1 MRTGFRKILRDL
13 WGSKGR
19 TLLVVFSIA
28 AGVMALGMIQ
38 TSMGMMNDRM
48 SASHV
53 ASQPMHVWLYLDG
66 LVDDE
71 MVAAIGRL
79 PGIGEVQP
87 RATSSVRWRL
97 SRQEDW
103 RQANLI
109 AVDDYEEQPLNRIEL
124 KAGSWPGSNSL
135 AIEAVH
141 QAPFGLPPMGGTIYL
156 DVGNRDRPMKVGGI
170 VRDPLVASPPF
181 EAYPAFF
188 VTRTMME
195 RLTGS
200 ADYGQLTFDLPVYS
214 VEAADQAVGLV
225 EEKLDAVGVNV
236 AYRLTPGPD
245 RHWAQDQM
253 DGVGLVLKVMAV
265 ASLFLSVI
273 LVINTIS
280 AVIVQQIPQ
289 IGIMKTVGAVSR
301 QIAPL
306 YLSGVVVYG
315 VLSLMVS
322 VPLGTAAGKFMGGWM
337 LAMLNVPAGSYGLQ
351 PGTFWLQVGAGLV
364 VPMAAALWPVLR
376 GAAISVRKAL
386 GVYGLGS
393 GQYGKGRI
401 DQLLGRIR
409 GLPRMASLSLR
420 NTFRRAGRA
429 ALTET
434 VLITSGAIF
443 IMVMSTHYS
452 LVETIAEIWR
462 GLGFDALVVFQGPQR
477 IEEVVPLMEARPN
490 VARVEMWTWL
500 TGQAHADADDPE
512 AASQRI
518 TLRGLPR
525 DTEMFQPNLVA
536 GRGLVAQDGRALLL
550 NQKLAED
557 MGLGVG
563 ETIDI
568 DLPNGKTTRWTIV
581 GLLMDIADNQET
593 AYVQGD
599 RLNRDLGIL
608 GRGYVAE
615 IKAVDDSPAAQYSLV
630 SDLRESMEAA
640 GIEIG
645 FARAATEDQE
655 MAEAQFTVLT
665 TVLMTVTVLMAVVGS
680 IGLSGTLSINV
691 IERRREIGVMRAV
704 GASSA
709 DVARIFMGE
718 GLLLGLISWAIA
730 VPLGLIAGRPFVQAI
745 GSVIEFPSQYSVA
758 LKGLWIW
765 LAIVVVL
772 SLVASWLPAR
782 RATQISVSESL
793 AYE

>member
-1 MRTGFRKILRDL
+1 MKTGFRKIVRDL
-13 WGSKGR
+13 WRSKGR

-38 TSMGMMNDRM
+38 TSLSMMNDLLT
-48 SASHV
+48 ASHV
-53 ASQPMHVWLYLDG
+53 NSQPMHVWAFLDG

-71 MVAAIGRL
+71 MVNSIRRL
-79 PGIGEVQP
+79 PGIREVQP
-87 RATSSVRWRL
+87 RASRTVRWRL
-97 SRQEDW
+97 SRQQDW

-109 AVDDYEEQPLNRIEL
+109 AIDDYEDQPLNRIEL
-124 KAGSWPGSNSL
+124 KAGNWPGSNTL
-135 AIEAVH
+135 AIEGAH
-141 QAPFGLPPMGGTIYL
+141 QAGFGLPGMGGTVYL
-156 DVGNRDRPMKVGGI
+156 DVGGRDRPMKVGGI
-170 VRDPLVASPPF
+170 VRDPLLASPPF
-181 EAYPAFF
+181 EAYPAMF

-200 ADYGQLTFDLPVYS
+200 GDYGQLAFDLPAYS
-214 VEAADQAVGLV
+214 EEAAEAAVDELQDKLDQVGLT
-225 EEKLDAVGVNV
+225 V
-236 AYRLTPGPD
+236 AFQITTGPT
-245 RHWAQDQM
+245 RHWAQDTM
-253 DGVGLVLKVMAV
+253 DGVGLVLEVMAV

-280 AVIVQQIPQ
+280 AVIMQQVPQ
-289 IGIMKTVGAVSR
+289 IGIMKTIGAVSR

-315 VLSLMVS
+315 LLSLMVA
-322 VPLGTAAGKFMGGWM
+322 VPLGAAAGQLLGGWM
-337 LAMLNVPAGSYGLQ
+337 LSMMNVPASAYGLQ
-351 PGTFWLQVGAGLV
+351 TDILLMQIGAGLL
-364 VPMAAALWPVLR
+364 VPLAAALWPVLR
-376 GAAISVRKAL
+376 GVSISVRKAL

-401 DQLLGRIR
+401 DRLLARIR
-409 GLPRMASLSLR
+409 NLPRMATLSLR

-429 ALTET
+429 ALTEA

-443 IMVMSTHYS
+443 IMVMSTHHS
-452 LVETIAEIWR
+452 FIETIAEIWR

-490 VARVEMWTWL
+490 VARVEIWTWL
-500 TGQAHADADDPE
+500 SGQAHAVKDGSNGPE
-512 AASQRI
+512 QRI
-518 TLRGLPR
+518 ALRGIPR
-525 DTEMFQPNLVA
+525 QTEMFQPNLVA
-536 GRGLVAQDGRALLL
+536 GRSLMEQDGHALLL

-557 MGLGVG
+557 LELGVG
-563 ETIDI
+563 DIIDI

-581 GLLMDIADNQET
+581 GLVLDISDNQET
-593 AYVQGD
+593 AYVQRD
-599 RLNRDLGIL
+599 MLNRDMGIL

-615 IKAVDDSPAAQYSLV
+615 IKAIDDTPAAQYALV
-630 SDLRESMEAA
+630 SDMRKSMQAA
-640 GIEIG
+640 GVEIG
-645 FARAATEDQE
+645 YARAATEDQE
-655 MAEAQFTVLT
+655 MAEGQFTVLT

-709 DVARIFMGE
+709 DVAKIFMGE
-718 GLLLGLISWAIA
+718 GLLLGLLSWAVA
-730 VPLGLIAGRPFVQAI
+730 VPLGLLVGKPFVQAI
-745 GSVIEFPSQYSVA
+745 GEVITFPGQYSLAVQ
-758 LKGLWIW
+758 GLWIW
-765 LAIVVVL
+765 LGIVVVL

-782 RATQISVSESL
+782 RATQISVSDSL